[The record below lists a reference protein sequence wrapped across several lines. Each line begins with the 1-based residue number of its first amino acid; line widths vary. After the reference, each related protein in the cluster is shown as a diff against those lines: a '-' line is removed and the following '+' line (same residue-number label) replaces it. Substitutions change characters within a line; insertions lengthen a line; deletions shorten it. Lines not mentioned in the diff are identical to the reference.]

1 MKGKRK
7 NIVGIVVAMILMLV
21 SMTGAQAV
29 QTSEGKVQIKK
40 LQFETSMGYEMS
52 ALLYKPKEASSEN
65 KVPAIITC
73 HGMYNNKEMQDINL
87 VELSRR
93 GFAVL
98 SIDMFSHGNSENLET
113 VDALLMGVTEALK
126 VLSTFD
132 YVDTERI
139 GLTGHSM
146 GGLNCDIA
154 TQLDNM
160 NEKPLVSALLLNSCF
175 ATYSDSQTEN
185 YINIYGARDVGI
197 IAGKYDEFLFKETN
211 RDGTA
216 LLAKDFIRSD
226 NAQSFLDFGTDPDG
240 KEQRKENTVY
250 YETINGEKAMRVIYT
265 PAITHPW
272 SHFSSRSAK
281 ATIEFF
287 DEALTAPVL
296 IAPENQVWQ
305 LKEFFDFIGLL
316 GFAVFACN
324 FALLLTY
331 TDMFSVLR
339 QQEVVK
345 ARKLSSARKKI
356 NIVIAIA
363 VTAFGAIMYLPIVTG
378 VKSDNNGKIL
388 FHQNTTFGVGLWAA
402 MCGIFM
408 FLCMLIIC
416 RLMKQKDPVDITE
429 VGIRMEKRKIG
440 LTVLLAIIT
449 VGITW
454 LWVWI
459 ADYFF
464 QTDFRI
470 WVLAV
475 KTFSPEKF
483 RMCIFPYMWLF
494 FLYFL
499 ANAIYVNCFNYYESE
514 DRKRQRCN
522 TLLQIAISLL
532 PVAILIIL
540 QYAHLFTTG
549 TVLFESNNAHSMIL
563 WLFPMVLLIPA
574 ATVIGRKI
582 YKETKN
588 PYLPAIINAILITF
602 ITCANTSTW
611 M

>member
-1 MKGKRK
+1 MKGKKK
-7 NIVGIVVAMILMLV
+7 NAVGVILAMILMLV
-21 SMTGAQAV
+21 SMAGAHAV
-29 QTSEGKVQIKK
+29 ETSEGKVQIKK

-113 VDALLMGVTEALK
+113 ADALPMGVTEALK

-146 GGLNCDIA
+146 GGLNCNIA

-175 ATYSDSQTEN
+175 ATYSDSQTGN
-185 YINIYGARDVGI
+185 YVNIYGARDVGI

-216 LLAKDFIRSD
+216 LLAKDFIWSD
-226 NAQSFLDFGTDPDG
+226 NAQSFLNFGADPDG

-250 YETINGEKAMRVIYT
+250 YETINGEQAMRVIYT

-272 SHFSSRSAK
+272 SHFSKRSAK

-287 DEALTAPVL
+287 DEALTAPVS

-305 LKEFFDFIGLL
+305 LKEFFNFIGLL
-316 GFAVFACN
+316 GLAVFACN
-324 FALLLTY
+324 FTLLLTY
-331 TDMFSVLR
+331 TGMFSVLR

-356 NIVIAIA
+356 NTVIAIV

-378 VKSDNNGKIL
+378 VKSDNNGKI
-388 FHQNTTFGVGLWAA
+388 F
-402 MCGIFM
+402 
-408 FLCMLIIC
+408 
-416 RLMKQKDPVDITE
+416 
-429 VGIRMEKRKIG
+429 
-440 LTVLLAIIT
+440 
-449 VGITW
+449 
-454 LWVWI
+454 
-459 ADYFF
+459 
-464 QTDFRI
+464 
-470 WVLAV
+470 
-475 KTFSPEKF
+475 FSPEYNVWSWTVGSYVRNF
-483 RMCIFPYMWLF
+483 HVS
-494 FLYFL
+494 LYV
-499 ANAIYVNCFNYYESE
+499 Y
-514 DRKRQRCN
+514 D
-522 TLLQIAISLL
+522 LQINEAERS
-532 PVAILIIL
+532 
-540 QYAHLFTTG
+540 G
-549 TVLFESNNAHSMIL
+549 
-563 WLFPMVLLIPA
+563 
-574 ATVIGRKI
+574 
-582 YKETKN
+582 
-588 PYLPAIINAILITF
+588 
-602 ITCANTSTW
+602 
-611 M
+611 

>member
-1 MKGKRK
+1 MKEKRK
-7 NIVGIVVAMILMLV
+7 NIVGIAVAVMLMLA
-21 SMTGAQAV
+21 SMVGAYAV
-29 QTSEGKVQIKK
+29 QTSAGKVQVKK
-40 LQFETSMGYEMS
+40 LKFETSMGYEMS
-52 ALLYKPKEASSEN
+52 ALLYKPKKASSEN

-98 SIDMFSHGNSENLET
+98 AIDMFSHGDSENLKT
-113 VDALLMGVTEALK
+113 ADALPMGVTEALK

-175 ATYSDSQTEN
+175 ATYSDSQTGN
-185 YINIYGARDVGI
+185 YANIYGARDVGI

-226 NAQSFLDFGTDPDG
+226 NAQSFLNFGTDPDG
-240 KEQRKENTVY
+240 KEQRNENTVY

-272 SHFSSRSAK
+272 SHFSKRSAK

-287 DEALTAPVL
+287 DEALTAPVS
-296 IAPENQVWQ
+296 IASTDQVWQ
-305 LKEFFDFIGLL
+305 FKEIFNFIGLL
-316 GFAVFACN
+316 GFAAFACN
-324 FALLLTY
+324 FAILLTY
-331 TDMFSVLR
+331 TSAFSILR
-339 QQEVVK
+339 QAEPVK
-345 ARKLSSARKKI
+345 VRRLSSDRKKV
-356 NIVIAIA
+356 NA
-363 VTAFGAIMYLPIVTG
+363 VMAVVSTAFGAVIYLPIVISA
-378 VKSDNNGKIL
+378 KSDKNGKII
-388 FHQNTTFGVGLWAA
+388 FHQNTTFGIGLWAA
-402 MCGIFM
+402 LCGIFLFFGM
-408 FLCMLIIC
+408 FVIC
-416 RLMKQKDPVDITE
+416 KWMKQKDPVDLTE
-429 VGIRMEKRKIG
+429 VGIKMEKKKTGKTILLAL
-440 LTVLLAIIT
+440 LTVG
-449 VGITW
+449 VTW

-464 QTDFRI
+464 HTDFRI
-470 WVLAV
+470 WVLAA
-475 KTFSPEKF
+475 KTFGAGKF
-483 RMCIFPYMWLF
+483 LMCVFPYMWLF

-499 ANAIYVNCFNYYESE
+499 ANAMYVNCFNYYESE
-514 DRKRQRCN
+514 NRKQQRGN
-522 TLLQIAISLL
+522 TLLQAVVSLL

-540 QYAHLFTTG
+540 QYTHLFVTG
-549 TVLFESNNAHSMIL
+549 TVLFEKNNAHSMIL

-582 YKETKN
+582 YKRTKN
-588 PYLPAIINAILITF
+588 PYLPAIINTLLVTF